1 MRDGI
6 HIPAG
11 VVRLTVLALAV
22 GIAAVI
28 GSTLPEARR
37 YLKIETM

>member
-6 HIPAG
+6 HISPLAARIGTG
-11 VVRLTVLALAV
+11 VMVAAL
-22 GIAAVI
+22 IALVAAQF
-28 GSTLPEARR
+28 PEARR